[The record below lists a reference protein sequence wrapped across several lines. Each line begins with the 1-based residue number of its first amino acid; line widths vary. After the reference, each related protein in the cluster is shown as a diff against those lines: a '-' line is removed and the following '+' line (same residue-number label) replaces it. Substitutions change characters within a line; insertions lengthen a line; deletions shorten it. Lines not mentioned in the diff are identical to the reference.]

1 MYLFRAPNCT
11 YYTRICLPK
20 YLRDRGFPFDL
31 KISLLSKYRA
41 EAVSRNA
48 TVTLVIKK
56 VLELVTNDT
65 TPEIFKREVNR
76 EVNDV
81 RLSFSSPE
89 HNNVPTRDVGLA
101 KLEKPQESVSKGILL
116 SDALDGFIQS
126 KSKESIRA
134 LTVWQLKQRTAHF
147 INATSSQYVSDITS
161 ASALKYRDVLLEE
174 DRSVKSNKEY
184 LAAVSQFFKW
194 CCIMEYTGANLF
206 VNIRLNQK
214 KENSDDSSRQRW
226 QKDELE
232 TLVNST
238 KYHNTDDHFKFAT
251 LLMLYH
257 GLRPSE
263 ACQLTLKDIAS
274 KDNHICLNITD
285 TGAGQRLKT
294 LASKRVVPV
303 HPLLI
308 KAGFVAFVDDRAR
321 QRAKQL
327 FNYLPTN
334 QNEDWSRQYCQ
345 QLGRLQTTLCMNSGD
360 RPTAYSFRHSFI
372 DEMKQQEID
381 ESIVAQIV
389 GHETKNITFSR
400 YGKKYPISLLVKK
413 LKRVKYDIETQ
424 ITCTI

>member
-1 MYLFRAPNCT
+1 LHVLHPYLLAKIFKRSW
-11 YYTRICLPK
+11 LS
-20 YLRDRGFPFDL
+20 LDL

-101 KLEKPQESVSKGILL
+101 KLENPQESVSKGILL

-214 KENSDDSSRQRW
+214 KKIVTIHRVSD
-226 QKDELE
+226 
-232 TLVNST
+232 
-238 KYHNTDDHFKFAT
+238 
-251 LLMLYH
+251 
-257 GLRPSE
+257 
-263 ACQLTLKDIAS
+263 
-274 KDNHICLNITD
+274 
-285 TGAGQRLKT
+285 
-294 LASKRVVPV
+294 
-303 HPLLI
+303 
-308 KAGFVAFVDDRAR
+308 
-321 QRAKQL
+321 
-327 FNYLPTN
+327 
-334 QNEDWSRQYCQ
+334 
-345 QLGRLQTTLCMNSGD
+345 GRKMN
-360 RPTAYSFRHSFI
+360 
-372 DEMKQQEID
+372 
-381 ESIVAQIV
+381 
-389 GHETKNITFSR
+389 
-400 YGKKYPISLLVKK
+400 
-413 LKRVKYDIETQ
+413 
-424 ITCTI
+424 